1 MICIDPSIENAA
13 VRVAE
18 RVMRW
23 KPNLDL
29 RVEPQWKCPSC
40 GNDIMDLLVWQYEFR
55 DYVFYEEADCSLCE
69 THYVPGE
76 GGE

>member
-40 GNDIMDLLVWQYEFR
+40 GNDIMDLLTWEYTEHMETVYC
-55 DYVFYEEADCSLCE
+55 ALCE
-69 THYVPGE
+69 MQYDPGE
-76 GGE
+76 GGR